1 MTRELREYHHS
12 RQYLNRNEL
21 EYEYGQVV
29 QQLFLVVYVVELE
42 QLAQLQLGFA
52 EPLLVQASLENV
64 ASRIQLHSFCQQS
77 ELVSLLR
84 LLQPVLETE
93 LFVALLIAVDKLQ
106 LLLELAVLLLLLH
119 GTGVAHT
126 HELRLAFVRT
136 LLLGF
141 HQVLLETWGC

>member
-52 EPLLVQASLENV
+52 ESLLVQASLENV
-64 ASRIQLHSFCQQS
+64 AARIQLHFFCLQS

-106 LLLELAVLLLLLH
+106 LLLELAALLLLLH
-119 GTGVAHT
+119 ETGVAHT
-126 HELRLAFVRT
+126 HELRLASVRT
-136 LLLGF
+136 PLVES
-141 HQVLLETWGC
+141 HQVSLGTWGY